1 MTADEIRK
9 AVDDGK
15 DVRWATD
22 NYRVVKD
29 VKGQYLIVSQQNQH
43 CIGLTWSDN
52 QTLNGKPVEFYIKEK
67 VA

>member
-1 MTADEIRK
+1 MTIEEIRK